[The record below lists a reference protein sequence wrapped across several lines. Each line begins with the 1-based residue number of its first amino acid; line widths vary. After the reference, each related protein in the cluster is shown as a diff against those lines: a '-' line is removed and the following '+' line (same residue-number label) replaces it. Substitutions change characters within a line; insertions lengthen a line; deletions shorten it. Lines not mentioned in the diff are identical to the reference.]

1 MSALISASELKD
13 KIASGSDIVLL
24 DATYGVPVAY
34 TIAGAHHFD
43 IDAVANLNAP
53 LAHTVPSPEHFV
65 QCVSNMGISNS
76 TEVIV
81 FDQSGFWMA
90 AARVWWMFRLFG
102 HENVKILDG
111 GLQAWDGELAP
122 YSPPRCDKGNFTAN
136 FQAHLLKTYADIAS
150 NDGEFTL
157 VDARP
162 AQAYDAGA
170 IPHSISI
177 SLPLLIAP
185 DARLKSKEELVK
197 ILSPSLSETKP
208 LTTTC
213 GSGVTACA
221 LALALYECGKRDV
234 AVYDGSW
241 MEWRPR

>member
-1 MSALISASELKD
+1 MSALIESAELKD
-13 KIASGSDIVLL
+13 KITNGDDIVLL
-24 DATYGVPVAY
+24 DATYGAPVAY

-53 LAHTVPSPEHFV
+53 LAHTVPTPEHFA
-65 QCVSNMGISNS
+65 QCVSNMGINNS
-76 TEVIV
+76 SEVIV

-102 HENVKILDG
+102 HENVKILNG

-122 YSPPRCDKGNFTAN
+122 YSPPPCDKGDFTAD
-136 FQAHLLKTYADIAS
+136 FQTHLLKTYDDVAS
-150 NDGEFTL
+150 NNGEFKL

-162 AQAYDAGA
+162 AQAYEEGS
-170 IPHSISI
+170 IPNSIS
-177 SLPLLIAP
+177 SPLPLLIAP
-185 DARLKSKEELVK
+185 DARLKQKEELME
-197 ILSPSLSETKP
+197 ILSPALSETKP
-208 LTTTC
+208 LVTTC

-221 LALALYECGKRDV
+221 LALALYECGKHDV

-241 MEWRPR
+241 MEWRSR